1 MIEILF
7 FGRLGDASE
16 SLHMELPEDVC
27 NTEGLT
33 QWLSE
38 QNAALGIELKKA
50 GNRIAVNKT
59 IVAENTSLKEGDE
72 IAYMSPLSGG

>member
-16 SLHMELPEDVC
+16 TLRMALPAGVTD
-27 NTEGLT
+27 TDGLT
-33 QWLSE
+33 AWLSG
-38 QNAALGIELKKA
+38 QNSALGIELEKES
-50 GNRIAVNKT
+50 NRIAVNKA
-59 IVAENTSLKEGDE
+59 IVTENTLLENGDE

>member
-7 FGRLGDASE
+7 FGRLGDASKT
-16 SLHMELPEDVC
+16 LRADLPAGVSD
-27 NTEGLT
+27 TDGLT
-33 QWLSE
+33 KWLSE
-38 QNAALGIELKKA
+38 QNSALGSELEKA

-59 IVAENTSLKEGDE
+59 IISENSAVKEGDE

>member
-16 SLHMELPEDVC
+16 TLRLDLSDGVSD
-27 NTEGLT
+27 TDGLT
-33 QWLSE
+33 AWLSE
-38 QNAALGIELKKA
+38 QNSALAVELAKA
-50 GNRIAVNKT
+50 GNRVAVNKAF
-59 IVAENTSLKEGDE
+59 ISENTPLKKGDE

>member
-16 SLHMELPEDVC
+16 TLRLDLSEELSDTD
-27 NTEGLT
+27 NLT
-33 QWLSE
+33 KWLSE
-38 QNAALGIELKKA
+38 QNPALGIELEKA

-59 IVAENTSLKEGDE
+59 IITENTPLKIGDE

>member
-16 SLHMELPEDVC
+16 TLRLDLPAGVSDTDC
-27 NTEGLT
+27 LT

-38 QNAALGIELKKA
+38 ENPALGTELAKT
-50 GNRIAVNKT
+50 GNRIALNKV
-59 IVAENTSLKEGDE
+59 IISENASLKKGDE

>member
-16 SLHMELPEDVC
+16 NLSIDLPASVADI
-27 NTEGLT
+27 NGLT
-33 QWLSE
+33 EWLSA
-38 QNAALGIELKKA
+38 QNSALAVELEKA
-50 GNRIAVNKT
+50 GKRIAVNKT
-59 IVAENTSLKEGDE
+59 IITDKAPLKDGDE

>member
-16 SLHMELPEDVC
+16 TLRMELPEGVND
-27 NTEGLT
+27 TDGLT
-33 QWLSE
+33 QWLLAENEMLASE
-38 QNAALGIELKKA
+38 LEKA

-59 IVAENTSLKEGDE
+59 IISENTPLNDGDE

>member
-16 SLHMELPEDVC
+16 TLRLELPQGVNDTEDLTVWLC
-27 NTEGLT
+27 EQNEGLGT
-33 QWLSE
+33 
-38 QNAALGIELKKA
+38 ELEKT
-50 GNRIAVNKT
+50 GNRIAVNKA
-59 IVAENTSLKEGDE
+59 IISENTPLTDGDE

>member
-16 SLHMELPEDVC
+16 TLRLDLPDGVSD
-27 NTEGLT
+27 TDGLT
-33 QWLSE
+33 AWLSG
-38 QNAALGIELKKA
+38 QNTALGIELEKA
-50 GNRIAVNKT
+50 GNRVAVNKA
-59 IVAENTSLKEGDE
+59 IIAENTPLKDGDE

>member
-16 SLHMELPEDVC
+16 AMRVALPMGVK
-27 NTEGLT
+27 NTAALT
-33 QWLSE
+33 VWLSE
-38 QNAALGIELKKA
+38 QNSALAIELEKE

-59 IVAENTSLKEGDE
+59 IITENTLLKDGDE

>member
-16 SLHMELPEDVC
+16 ALRVELPDGVVD
-27 NTEGLT
+27 TDGLT
-33 QWLSE
+33 IWLSAK
-38 QNAALGIELKKA
+38 NSFLAAELQKS

-59 IVAENTSLKEGDE
+59 IIAQNKSLKRGDE

>member
-16 SLHMELPEDVC
+16 ALRVELPDGVVD
-27 NTEGLT
+27 TDGLT
-33 QWLSE
+33 IWLSAK
-38 QNAALGIELKKA
+38 NPSLAAELQKS

-59 IVAENTSLKEGDE
+59 IIAQNKSLKRGDE

>member
-16 SLHMELPEDVC
+16 SLRVELPAGVSD
-27 NTEGLT
+27 TDGLT
-33 QWLSE
+33 AWLSKH
-38 QNAALGIELKKA
+38 NSALAIELLKD

-59 IVAENTSLKEGDE
+59 IISENTPVKNGDE

>member
-16 SLHMELPEDVC
+16 TLRIDLPDGVSD
-27 NTEGLT
+27 TDGLKV
-33 QWLSE
+33 WLSD
-38 QNAALGIELKKA
+38 QNSVLGIELEKT

-59 IVAENTSLKEGDE
+59 IIAENTSLKDGDE

>member
-16 SLHMELPEDVC
+16 TLRVSLPYGVED
-27 NTEGLT
+27 TESLT
-33 QWLSE
+33 QWLSK
-38 QNAALGIELKKA
+38 QNSALGLELSRS
-50 GNRIAVNKT
+50 GNRVAVNKKV
-59 IVAENTSLKEGDE
+59 IAQNTEVNEGDE

>member
-16 SLHMELPEDVC
+16 TLRLELPQGVND
-27 NTEGLT
+27 TDGLT

-38 QNAALGIELKKA
+38 ENEMLAAEFEKA

-59 IVAENTSLKEGDE
+59 IIAQNTPLKVGDE